1 MPRAT
6 GVAPLPELWAG
17 WVGCG
22 MRAPPGSFQ
31 QRVRRF
37 FPPAGDVQ
45 DDPASSS
52 SGATSCDGMVESRR
66 AGAAVEPAAPMPVPL
81 FVTNLLEALLLTV
94 VAVFFFFIYGANS
107 LRFCSSCTFSLRNKV
122 EALEG
127 QR

>member
-66 AGAAVEPAAPMPVPL
+66 AGAAVEPAAPMSVSL
-81 FVTNLLEALLLTV
+81 FVTSLLEALLLLPY
-94 VAVFFFFIYGANS
+94 FFSLYMGLANS
-107 LRFCSSCTFSLRNKV
+107 VRFCSSCTFSLRN
-122 EALEG
+122 
-127 QR
+127 